1 MENTYNSFSIV
12 MPILGTEKE
21 LKFAEKTIPAA
32 INLNPHEIIFGIDA
46 PEDQTLIS
54 ILDQICIKN
63 GFNRQRYVATKHD
76 KTWNM
81 PLCRIMW
88 DCINACK
95 NDKTL
100 IVNVDSLVLPSI
112 MTGFGIVG
120 TLNIAAHTSPAI
132 HHVKT
137 IRDRFKVYCYKLLMN
152 KMSDAWSG
160 VIWIYKPYF
169 FKCVDPE
176 NYCKIHNG
184 SDIFIIDSIKKNKN
198 YRYVHSRKFS
208 NKSLDYEN
216 NDLYWRQ
223 FSKGVYWYAKS
234 RDDIQ
239 IDSRLIK
246 FALRLLHKFPR
257 VGIRFYSLLFNY
269 PYLFKGYRW
278 ASEHKDHKIVQI
290 ARKSSSAEWD
300 YYGSTLIDDIY
311 DWKTIGKTGTGFTK
325 KHIQ

>member
-1 MENTYNSFSIV
+1 MKNISNNFSVIV
-12 MPILGTEKE
+12 PVLGTKKE
-21 LKFAEKTIPAA
+21 LKFAEKTIPVI

-54 ILDQICIKN
+54 ILDQICVKN

-137 IRDRFKVYCYKLLMN
+137 IRDRIKIYCYKLLMN

-208 NKSLDYEN
+208 NQSLDYEN

-239 IDSRLIK
+239 VDSKLIK

-257 VGIRFYSLLFNY
+257 V
-269 PYLFKGYRW
+269 
-278 ASEHKDHKIVQI
+278 
-290 ARKSSSAEWD
+290 
-300 YYGSTLIDDIY
+300 
-311 DWKTIGKTGTGFTK
+311 
-325 KHIQ
+325 